1 MLKGWLLLVANP
13 SYLQHLYGSILAPL
27 PIRIPENILACLSS
41 DNEPQRSDR
50 YILILVLDALDFLQ
64 LPLFKLRGWSVW

>member
-13 SYLQHLYGSILAPL
+13 SYLQHLYGSSLDPL

-41 DNEPQRSDR
+41 DNEPQRSDQ
-50 YILILVLDALDFLQ
+50 YILILALDAINSLQ
-64 LPLFKLRGWSVW
+64 LPLFKLCGWSVW